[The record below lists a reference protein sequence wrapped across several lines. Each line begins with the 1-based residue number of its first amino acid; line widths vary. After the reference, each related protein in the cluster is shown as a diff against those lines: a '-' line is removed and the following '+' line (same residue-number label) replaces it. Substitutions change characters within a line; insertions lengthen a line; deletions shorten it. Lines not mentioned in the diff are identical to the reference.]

1 MARANRYLTLKPVQ
15 NGQAVQP
22 VISLSQLRSVQIDLK
37 LELESKNF
45 DALRVIVAAIST
57 GFSKR

>member
-1 MARANRYLTLKPVQ
+1 MPRANRYLTLKPVQ

-22 VISLSQLRSVQIDLK
+22 VISLKPVALRSSRFEAGTRIQ
-37 LELESKNF
+37 NF